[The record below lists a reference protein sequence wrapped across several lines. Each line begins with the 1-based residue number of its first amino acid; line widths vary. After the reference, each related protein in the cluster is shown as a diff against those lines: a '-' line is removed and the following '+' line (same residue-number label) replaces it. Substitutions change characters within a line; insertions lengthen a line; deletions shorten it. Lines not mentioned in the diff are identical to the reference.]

1 MRDAGTW
8 ESGSSWSEG
17 AWEGSDEGHDYW
29 ISYADVLAGLLMV
42 FALMLITA
50 LYHYQGRVTEVR
62 DLLETRREI
71 ITQLQ
76 ERFGEAE
83 GVNVTIDSTSGSV
96 EFDGQVLFNEGEAVL
111 LPAGRQQ
118 LSAFAGEY
126 LPVLL
131 GTDRFRE
138 QLQAIVIEGH
148 TNDNAPPGNPQPYMF
163 NLALSQQRA
172 FNVMAFLIE
181 SASTYETE
189 LREYVTANGRSFADP
204 ICIDER
210 PCGEGEP
217 GVVDDVRSRRIEI
230 RFRLNDEEVIQQIME
245 RLFLS

>member
-1 MRDAGTW
+1 MKDVAVW
-8 ESGSSWSEG
+8 
-17 AWEGSDEGHDYW
+17 GSDSTWSDAQWETADGGNDYW
-29 ISYADVLAGLLMV
+29 IGYADVLAGLLMV
-42 FALMLITA
+42 FALMLVTA

-62 DLLETRREI
+62 DLLETRRAI

-76 ERFGEAE
+76 ERFGEAT

-111 LPAGRQQ
+111 LPDGREQ
-118 LSAFAGEY
+118 LSAFAEEY
-126 LPVLL
+126 LPLLL
-131 GTDRFRE
+131 GTERFRE
-138 QLQAIVIEGH
+138 QLRAIVIEGH
-148 TNDNAPPGNPQPYMF
+148 TNDNAPPDNPRPYMF

-181 SASTYETE
+181 NASTYERE
-189 LREYVTANGRSFADP
+189 LKEYVTANGRSFADP
-204 ICIDER
+204 VCLDDA

-230 RFRLNDEEVIQQIME
+230 YFRLNDEEVIRQIME